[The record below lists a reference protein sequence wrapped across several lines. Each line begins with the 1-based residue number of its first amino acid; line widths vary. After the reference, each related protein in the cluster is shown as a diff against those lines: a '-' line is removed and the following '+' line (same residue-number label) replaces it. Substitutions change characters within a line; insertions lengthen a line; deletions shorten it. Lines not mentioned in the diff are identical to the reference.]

1 MKVLRAFAC
10 GTFLFP
16 PPRVGPVEV
25 MGLLG
30 TAFKVEPLARAEKD
44 SLEEQRKQLP
54 SDDKK
59 LTCSS

>member
-16 PPRVGPVEV
+16 PPWVGPVEV

-30 TAFKVEPLARAEKD
+30 TAFKVEPLAHAEKILLGNREN
-44 SLEEQRKQLP
+44 SRL
-54 SDDKK
+54 
-59 LTCSS
+59 LTTKS